1 MSDYYEVLGVSRD
14 ASTEDIKRA
23 YRKLARTYHPDIAGE
38 EYTERFQE
46 ITAAHEVLSDPDK
59 RRMYDAGG
67 VGGPGMGGPGAGF
80 PFGDI
85 FETFFGAAQ
94 GASARGPI
102 PRQRRGQDALVR
114 VDLELSEEAFG
125 VTKEIQV
132 DTAILCPTCEGSCC
146 APGTHPVTCPVCHGR
161 GSVQRV
167 ARSFLGNVVTQ
178 ARCDACQG
186 YGTTIPDPCPECSGE
201 GRVRTRRTIAVDIP
215 AGVEDGTRV
224 KLSGRGE
231 VGPGGGPAGDLYVEI
246 HERPHPTF
254 TRRGDDLHCT
264 AALPMTAAAL
274 GTVLPL
280 ETLDGTEEVDVA
292 PGSQPDQVITL
303 KGKGMGKL
311 RGHGRG
317 DLHVHLDVTVPT
329 KLDER
334 QQELLRELASIR
346 GEEAPEARIA
356 PVSSG
361 RFQRLR
367 EKLAG
372 RSS

>member
-67 VGGPGMGGPGAGF
+67 AGGPGMGGPGAGF

-178 ARCDACQG
+178 VRCDACQG

-246 HERPHPTF
+246 HERPHPAF

-361 RFQRLR
+361 RFHRLR

-372 RSS
+372 RS